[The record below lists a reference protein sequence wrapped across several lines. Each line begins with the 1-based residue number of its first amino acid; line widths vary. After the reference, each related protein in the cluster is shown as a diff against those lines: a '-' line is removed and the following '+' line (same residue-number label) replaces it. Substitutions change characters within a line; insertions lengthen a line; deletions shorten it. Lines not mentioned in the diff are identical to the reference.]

1 MDLSST
7 KQRHILFYG
16 SKDDGPFVG
25 HESGH
30 EPPRPGNT
38 VPPDH
43 SPLVMDLTG
52 YERSGQGFATQNF
65 SVRVTGRQ
73 TEATILVFFRWNGD
87 LGSFS
92 VADGQVWMAEHGR
105 QAKSDK
111 GEREKR
117 RGLFTA

>member
-1 MDLSST
+1 MT
-7 KQRHILFYG
+7 
-16 SKDDGPFVG
+16 G
-25 HESGH
+25 HLWGTSLDMS
-30 EPPRPGNT
+30 PPRPGNT

-43 SPLVMDLTG
+43 SPLVMDLMG

-92 VADGQVWMAEHGR
+92 VADGQVWMTTKLKDEPM
-105 QAKSDK
+105 
-111 GEREKR
+111 ER
-117 RGLFTA
+117 LSW